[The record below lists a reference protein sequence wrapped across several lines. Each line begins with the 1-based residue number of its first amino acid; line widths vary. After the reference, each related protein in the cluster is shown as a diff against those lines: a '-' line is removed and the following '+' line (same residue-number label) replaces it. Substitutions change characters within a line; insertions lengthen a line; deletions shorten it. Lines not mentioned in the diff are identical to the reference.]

1 MQEIR
6 RNINF
11 LQLYKQKVGNEQRL
25 ETLKGILD
33 GGTFLP
39 KTLEYEDIDK
49 AFRNWV
55 ESLEIVDQEGRK
67 YPTMSLFSN
76 QRFSEYTQ
84 SWKFT
89 DKNKN
94 LLLNFKAITRQ
105 NNPEG
110 GEIQSKLWNI
120 PGDRFYTMKKKRV
133 LDDNGSESLLILK
146 MRQPVAI
153 DFIYK
158 VSLFTSKY
166 TDLNDFNTLIN
177 KKFAARQAYICP
189 NGHYVPMILENIS
202 DSSEYNID
210 DRQFYAQVFQI
221 KVMGY
226 IITKDDYRMD
236 EVPLKISVNVPQI
249 DDNKADVE
257 IDEPDGETYDGYQ
270 KAVLTIDF
278 PISCVKTKFLIDI
291 DFVVREIQTV
301 NVIND
306 SLSISADDE
315 PQENTPPLIFFEGS
329 EIKMSIRPKVTRRVT
344 KVILIGYNPNS
355 TAEHVASDKITANG

>member
-1 MQEIR
+1 
-6 RNINF
+6 
-11 LQLYKQKVGNEQRL
+11 
-25 ETLKGILD
+25 
-33 GGTFLP
+33 
-39 KTLEYEDIDK
+39 
-49 AFRNWV
+49 
-55 ESLEIVDQEGRK
+55 
-67 YPTMSLFSN
+67 
-76 QRFSEYTQ
+76 
-84 SWKFT
+84 
-89 DKNKN
+89 
-94 LLLNFKAITRQ
+94 
-105 NNPEG
+105 
-110 GEIQSKLWNI
+110 
-120 PGDRFYTMKKKRV
+120 
-133 LDDNGSESLLILK
+133 
-146 MRQPVAI
+146 
-153 DFIYK
+153 
-158 VSLFTSKY
+158 
-166 TDLNDFNTLIN
+166 
-177 KKFAARQAYICP
+177 
-189 NGHYVPMILENIS
+189 MILESIS

-249 DDNKADVE
+249 DDNRADVE
-257 IDEPDGETYDGYQ
+257 IDEPEGETYDGYQ
-270 KAVLTIDF
+270 KVVLTIDF

-344 KVILIGYNPNS
+344 KVVLIGYNPNS